1 MELIILLKMKINQI
15 TLKNFRNYKD
25 CFVEFDPFINIFIGK
40 NAQGKTNLLEA
51 IYILSMSKSFKTN
64 LIEELIYFGEDFA
77 KIQGQ
82 IVSHEQDMNLEIVL
96 STLGKKAIINHK
108 EIKKTSD
115 YVGYLNVVL
124 FIPEDLMLIK
134 GSPRLRR
141 KLIDIEISKI
151 SPIYMYNLNKYNKL
165 LKERNKYL
173 KMLHEKH
180 KGYDEYLEVLSEQMA
195 RIQVDLIKKR
205 IEFVDLLDKISATI
219 YDYISFHEEKLH
231 IQYKSVY
238 KDISYEGILEKYKKT
253 YQRDISYSQTMDGI
267 HKDDMLMFLDDKD
280 AVVYASQ
287 GQQRSIVLAIK
298 IGLLELIKKEIGEYP
313 ILLLDDVLSEL
324 DDVRK
329 TKLLNLIQG
338 KVQTFL
344 TSTSVDG
351 IHHQVID
358 MAKKIVIE
366 NGQVKGED
374 NGRKQSRT

>member
-1 MELIILLKMKINQI
+1 MLINSIQ
-15 TLKNFRNYKD
+15 LKNFRNYRD
-25 CFVEFDPFINIFIGK
+25 CFVEFDPYINIFIGK

-51 IYILSMSKSFKTN
+51 IYILSLSKSFKTKM
-64 LIEELIYFGEDFA
+64 IEELIYFDEDFA

-82 IVSHEQDMNLEIVL
+82 IISHHQNMSLEVVL
-96 STLGKKAIINHK
+96 SSLGKKAIVNHK
-108 EIKKTSD
+108 EMKKTSD

-141 KLIDIEISKI
+141 KLIDMELSKI

-173 KMLHEKH
+173 KILHEKH

-195 RIQVDLIKKR
+195 KLQVDLIKKR
-205 IEFVDLLDKISATI
+205 VEFIQLLDEISSTI
-219 YDYISFHEEKLH
+219 YNYISLNQEKLH
-231 IQYKSVY
+231 IEYKSVY
-238 KDISYEGILEKYKKT
+238 KDISYESILDKYKKN

-267 HKDDMLMFLDDKD
+267 HKDDMLMYLDDKN
-280 AVVYASQ
+280 AELYASQ
-287 GQQRSIVLAIK
+287 GQQRSIVLSLK

-344 TSTSVDG
+344 TSTSIDG

-358 MAKKIVIE
+358 LAKKIVIE
-366 NGQVKGED
+366 NGQVKGAD
-374 NGRKQSRT
+374 NGRK

>member
-1 MELIILLKMKINQI
+1 MKIHSIQ
-15 TLKNFRNYKD
+15 LKNFRNYID
-25 CFVEFDPFINIFIGK
+25 CSVKFDPFINIFIGK

-51 IYILSMSKSFKTN
+51 IYILSLSKSFKTKV
-64 LIEELIYFGEDFA
+64 IDEMIYFDQDFA

-82 IVSHEQDMNLEIVL
+82 VINNQKTLNLEIVL
-96 STLGKKAIINHK
+96 SKLGKKALINHN

-141 KLIDIEISKI
+141 KLMDMEISKI

-180 KGYDEYLEVLSEQMA
+180 RRYDEYLDVLSEQMA
-195 RIQVDLIKKR
+195 RLQVDLIKKR
-205 IEFVDLLDKISATI
+205 IEFVDLLNDISSTM
-219 YDYISFHEEKLH
+219 YDYISLHKEKLR
-231 IQYKSVY
+231 IEYKCIY
-238 KDISYEGILEKYKKT
+238 KDLSYEGILEKYQKN
-253 YQRDISYSQTMDGI
+253 YQRDISYSQTVDGL
-267 HKDDMLMFLDDKD
+267 HKDDMLMSLDDKD
-280 AVVYASQ
+280 AVTYASQ

-298 IGLLELIKKEIGEYP
+298 IALLELIKKEIGEYP
-313 ILLLDDVLSEL
+313 VLLLDDVLSEL

-344 TSTSVDG
+344 TSTSIDG
-351 IHHQVID
+351 VHHQVID
-358 MAKKIVIE
+358 MAKKIMIE
-366 NGQVKGED
+366 DGQVKGES
-374 NGRKQSRT
+374 NGRE

>member
-1 MELIILLKMKINQI
+1 MRIDQLN
-15 TLKNFRNYKD
+15 LKNFRNYLD
-25 CFVEFDPFINIFIGK
+25 CSVEFDPYINIFIGQ

-51 IYILSMSKSFKTN
+51 IYILSMSKSFKTKV
-64 LIEELIYFGEDFA
+64 IDEMIYFGNEFA
-77 KIQGQ
+77 KIQGD
-82 IVSHEQDMNLEIVL
+82 IVTHDKSMNLEVVL
-96 STLGKKAIINHK
+96 STIGKKALINHN

-141 KLIDIEISKI
+141 KLMDMEISKI

-173 KMLHEKH
+173 KFLHDTH
-180 KGYDEYLEVLSEQMA
+180 KGADEYLEVLSEQMA
-195 RIQVDLIKKR
+195 QIQVSLMKKR
-205 IEFVDLLDKISATI
+205 YEFVDLLNAIATKM
-219 YDYISFHEEKLH
+219 YDYIALH
-231 IQYKSVY
+231 KEILRIEYKTHYKEMSY
-238 KDISYEGILEKYKKT
+238 ECILDKYRSNYQKDILFG
-253 YQRDISYSQTMDGI
+253 QTNNGI
-267 HKDDMLMFLDDKD
+267 HKDDIAMFLNDKD
-280 AVVYASQ
+280 AVTYASQ
-287 GQQRSIVLAIK
+287 GQQRSIVLALK

-338 KVQTFL
+338 KVQTFI
-344 TSTSVDG
+344 TSTSIDG

-374 NGRKQSRT
+374 NGRK

>member
-1 MELIILLKMKINQI
+1 
-15 TLKNFRNYKD
+15 
-25 CFVEFDPFINIFIGK
+25 
-40 NAQGKTNLLEA
+40 
-51 IYILSMSKSFKTN
+51 MSRSFKTKV
-64 LIEELIYFGEDFA
+64 IEELIYFQEDFA
-77 KIQGQ
+77 KIQGH
-82 IVSHEQDMNLEIVL
+82 VNSHDKDIDLEIVL
-96 STLGKKAIINHK
+96 SAFGKKAIINHK

-141 KLIDIEISKI
+141 KLIDMEISKI
-151 SPIYMYNLNKYNKL
+151 SPIYMYNLSNYNKL

-173 KMLHEKH
+173 KMLHDKH

-205 IEFVDLLDKISATI
+205 IEFVDLLNEISMKM
-219 YDYISFHEEKLH
+219 YDYISLH
-231 IQYKSVY
+231 KEILKIEYKCSY
-238 KDISYEGILEKYKKT
+238 KDISYESILEKYQKN
-253 YQRDISYSQTMDGI
+253 YQRDITYSQTNDGL
-267 HKDDMLMFLDDKD
+267 HKDDMIMSLDDRD
-280 AVVYASQ
+280 ATMYASQ

-351 IHHQVID
+351 VHHQVID

-366 NGQVKGED
+366 DGFVKGES
-374 NGRKQSRT
+374 NGRK

>member
-1 MELIILLKMKINQI
+1 MKLNQL
-15 TLKNFRNYKD
+15 TLKNFRNYQD
-25 CFVEFDPFINIFIGK
+25 CLVEFDPYINIFIGQ

-51 IYILSMSKSFKTN
+51 IYILSMSKSFKTKI
-64 LIEELIYFGEDFA
+64 IEELIYFDQDFA

-82 IVSHEQDMNLEIVL
+82 IVSHDQNMNLEVIL
-96 STLGKKAIINHK
+96 STFGKKAIINHK

-141 KLIDIEISKI
+141 KLIDMEISKI

-195 RIQVDLIKKR
+195 RLQVDLIKKR
-205 IEFVDLLDKISATI
+205 NEFVNLLDEISATI
-219 YDYISFHEEKLH
+219 YAYISLHKEKLH
-231 IQYKSVY
+231 IEYKSGY
-238 KDISYEGILEKYKKT
+238 KDISYEGIIDKYKKS
-253 YQRDISYSQTMDGI
+253 YQRDIAYSQTMDGI
-267 HKDDMLMFLDDKD
+267 HKDDMLMFLDEKD

-287 GQQRSIVLAIK
+287 GQQRSIVLALK

-358 MAKKIVIE
+358 MAKKIIIE

-374 NGRKQSRT
+374 NGRK